1 MKSYSRLLDWRY
13 FFLLLIFGAILVP
26 IFFYGIPSESFLF
39 IHDEYLPLSNY
50 EVRDQFYIHN
60 FLDFGISNTIPLLV
74 TFFDRI
80 YYTLTYIFGLDLLD
94 SQFLLYFLKLVII
107 LLLPYFGFLRL
118 SRLYVNN
125 PNEFIVFAVSLWYS
139 LNTYTLIYWHG
150 NAFSLTLLICYALA
164 PLTLFFWE
172 VTFFSETNFK
182 LRNIKKNQ
190 IGYFILAL
198 MLFLMSFALYFFLP
212 FIILIAMYTMT
223 RIFLGKENFIQIMK
237 RLLLLCVICIPLFA
251 IHLMIFYEMF
261 FLSID
266 SKNTSGSATYGNIS
280 GGLLYIAMMWFTWPI
295 YIGWTP
301 RNIYTFNDYFRMP
314 LSLMAP
320 FVLYGII
327 IIGIILSRNNIR
339 IIIFFMLFLFFW
351 FFAKGAQQPLGEI
364 YLFML
369 EHLPGFRIFRSPDT
383 KFAFSIVLSIS
394 VLLILAGGVIKSG
407 YSKYVGVLV
416 LSVAIVQSWP
426 LLTAKAIQGENTK
439 DSYDRVIDIPI
450 EYRDLADYMNEGERT
465 WGYIITSPRHEFGA
479 YQLSDTDQHL
489 GQDLLPKIIQLPFVY
504 ASASSG
510 MGRVAY
516 EKFINAF
523 NKGNYDQ
530 LSQFSIRYY
539 IFRNDMKKD
548 LNELLLHD
556 YAMKEL
562 MLKFENSFFKVY
574 EDMNASPLVEAK
586 NISFKLENPSKINI
600 KLLAHEQ
607 TDELVLHQNFHPGW
621 RLYIDTSIISAGK
634 TRNLIEGWIEN
645 ISYLWKQQVPK
656 AKTNG
661 ASVYGN
667 KWNISEKNI
676 QLETNINSHQL
687 TSDVPLSLTL
697 FHWSQALFYLL
708 TSVSFFTAS
717 TYLAIICFMSNISRR
732 VSKGKQMY
740 D

>member
-1 MKSYSRLLDWRY
+1 MKLYTRLLEWRY
-13 FFLLLIFGAILVP
+13 FFLLLMFAVILVP
-26 IFFYGIPSESFLF
+26 IFFYGISSDSFLF
-39 IHDEYLPLSNY
+39 IHDEYLPLSSY
-50 EVRDQFYIHN
+50 EVRNQFYVHN
-60 FLDFGISNTIPLLV
+60 FLDFGVSTSIPLLV

-80 YYTLTYIFGLDLLD
+80 YFAFVYIFGLNLQE
-94 SQFLLYFLKLVII
+94 SQFFLYFLKLVII
-107 LLLPYFGFLRL
+107 LLLPYLGFLRL

-125 PNEFIVFAVSLWYS
+125 PNEFIIFAVSLWYS
-139 LNTYTLIYWHG
+139 FNTYTLIYWHG
-150 NAFSLTLLICYALA
+150 NAFSLTLLICYSLA
-164 PLTLFFWE
+164 PLTLYFWE
-172 VTFFSETNFK
+172 ATFFSEAKFK
-182 LRNIKKNQ
+182 PRSFKIQ
-190 IGYFILAL
+190 IIYFILAL

-212 FIILIAMYTMT
+212 FVILIALYTIL
-223 RIFLGKENFIQIMK
+223 RIFLDKQNFIQFIK
-237 RLLLLCVICIPLFA
+237 RLLLLSVVCVPLFA

-266 SKNTSGSATYGNIS
+266 SKNTSGGETYGNIS

-295 YIGWTP
+295 YIDWTP
-301 RNIYTFNDYFRMP
+301 RNIYTFFDYFRMP
-314 LSLMAP
+314 LSLIAP

-351 FFAKGAQQPLGEI
+351 FFAKGAQPPLGEI

-369 EHLPGFRIFRSPDT
+369 EHVPGFRLFRSPDT
-383 KFAFSIVLSIS
+383 KFAFSIVLSIA

-407 YSKYVGVLV
+407 YSKYIGVLV
-416 LSVAIVQSWP
+416 LSVAIIQSWP
-426 LLTAKAIQGENTK
+426 LLKGEAIQGENTI
-439 DSYDRVIDIPI
+439 DSYDRVIQIPI

-465 WGYIITSPRHEFGA
+465 WGYIITSPSLEFGA
-479 YQLSDTDQHL
+479 YQLNETDQHL

-504 ASASSG
+504 ASESSG
-510 MGRVAY
+510 MARAAY
-516 EKFINAF
+516 EKFINTL

-530 LSQFSIRYY
+530 LRQLSIRYY
-539 IFRNDMKKD
+539 IFRNDAKKD
-548 LNELLLHD
+548 LNVLLLHD
-556 YAMKEL
+556 YAKREL

-574 EDMNASPLVEAK
+574 EDMNASPLVDAK
-586 NISFKLENPSKINI
+586 NISFKLENPSQINI

-621 RLYIDTSIISAGK
+621 RLYIDTSIMSASK
-634 TRNLIEGWIEN
+634 TPNLIEGWIEN

-656 AKTNG
+656 VKTNG
-661 ASVYGN
+661 ASDYGN

-708 TSVSFFTAS
+708 TAVSFFTAI
-717 TYLAIICFMSNISRR
+717 TYLVIICVMSNISRR